1 MKTFSY
7 LQKQH
12 KLQARNAMQRN
23 MYKWQNN
30 YKYAKIFNLNAKL
43 VINYS
48 INLCDEPIKH
58 KHLMSALR
66 DVSQLKQ
73 RG

>member
-43 VINYS
+43 VINYIALIYVMNQLN
-48 INLCDEPIKH
+48 INI
-58 KHLMSALR
+58 
-66 DVSQLKQ
+66 
-73 RG
+73 